1 MVKLTIKENT
11 FKIKRILAF
20 GCSFTAG
27 TEILD
32 HQLNPYFVDL
42 KNKLDAYQWWEK
54 LKKDPDQMK
63 LQLEIRKQEP
73 NHSWPAHLASY
84 LGVNFV
90 NYAKPGNSNEFMC
103 WQIEQKLDSGEITDD
118 DLILVGTTGTQ
129 RSMFFSNTHPDPVP
143 FLLSNTESYKV
154 ELSEHITKYFTDD
167 RLLWNYYRDLKV
179 FESIKQKI
187 NGRLFVI
194 PMEHVRQE
202 LCLWPSTHAY
212 GTYRVVSL
220 ENALFFNK
228 IINQLHNSQ
237 LFATTDCC
245 LYDFKTEKT
254 TLPHGHLNEDA
265 HRSFA
270 EQLYKEHVA
279 LE

>member
-11 FKIKRILAF
+11 FNVKRILAF

-32 HQLNPYFVDL
+32 DRLNPYFVDL

-54 LKKDPDQMK
+54 LKKDSEQMK
-63 LQLEIRKQEP
+63 LQLELRKQEP
-73 NHSWPAHLASY
+73 NHAWPAHLASY
-84 LGVNFV
+84 LGIDFV
-90 NYAKPGNSNEFMC
+90 NYAQPGNSNELMY
-103 WQIEQKLDSGEITDD
+103 WQILQKLESGEITEH
-118 DLILVGTTGTQ
+118 DLVLIGTTGTQ
-129 RSMFFSNTHPDPVP
+129 RSMFFSSTHPEPVS
-143 FLLSNTESYKV
+143 FLLSHAESYRV
-154 ELSEHITKYFTDD
+154 ELSDQITKYFTDD
-167 RLLWNYYRDLKV
+167 RLLWNYYRDLKS

-187 NGRLFVI
+187 NGRLFVFT
-194 PMEHVRQE
+194 MEHVRKE
-202 LCLWPSTHAY
+202 LCLWPSTYAH

-237 LFATTDCC
+237 LFVSTDCC
-245 LYDFKTEKT
+245 LYDFKTEET
-254 TLPHGHLNEDA
+254 ILPHGHLNEDA

-270 EQLYKEHVA
+270 DRIYKEHIT